1 VNDLEAAA
9 GKAELT
15 GQVRPFM
22 TWLGEG
28 RKLTQT
34 GRIGLA
40 DARATPCCGS
50 RISLRDVGDPP
61 VWQQVLILA
70 AYTLARVHWVIQAA
84 IGGELPPARVPDLP
98 GSARS

>member
-28 RKLTQT
+28 RKFTQT

-61 VWQQVLILA
+61 V
-70 AYTLARVHWVIQAA
+70 
-84 IGGELPPARVPDLP
+84 
-98 GSARS
+98 